1 MSQALAHDFPGERFL
16 GIGVTGIV
24 VQRGDKALK
33 KPREY
38 DTTKAAPTRKDELKW
53 LMEVSRMKMRTEIQV
68 YKHLGDHDGIIK
80 VFHQLPIDHDDD
92 VLRNEPVLVMPYMK
106 NGTLQGYLSVKE
118 PDHLLQDRWIRSLAS
133 TVAFCHNQHVLLAD
147 IGSRNCLLADDL
159 SLKLCDFG
167 ESTIIPFDLNMTEVN
182 DNGVSVKT
190 DIAQFGSLVYEI
202 STRIN
207 LSDPRQPRLHFVED
221 EIKNTSQGIYEDS
234 EKESDDESDGGY
246 QGTEGASDVGCT
258 TNKAL
263 WPQVQDLPSTEKIRF
278 GTIIQRSWTKGYGAM
293 DQLITDLGSY

>member
-1 MSQALAHDFPGERFL
+1 MSQTLTHDFPGERFL
-16 GIGVTGIV
+16 GIGATGIV

-38 DTTKAAPTRKDELKW
+38 DTTKATPTRKDELEW
-53 LMEVSRMKMRTEIQV
+53 MTEVSRRKLRTEIEV

-80 VFHQLPIDHDDD
+80 VFHQLPIEYGDD
-92 VLRNEPVLVMPYMK
+92 VLRNEPVLIMPYMK
-106 NGTLQGYLSVKE
+106 NGTLQGYLSAKE
-118 PDHLLQDRWIRSLAS
+118 PDHLLQDRWIRSLAT

-167 ESTIIPFDLNMTEVN
+167 ESTIVPFNLNMTEVN

-221 EIKNTSQGIYEDS
+221 EIINTSQGIYEDS
-234 EKESDDESDGGY
+234 EKESDDESNGDCKC
-246 QGTEGASDVGCT
+246 TEGAGDVECT
-258 TNKAL
+258 TNKSL
-263 WPQVQDLPSTEKIRF
+263 WPRVQDLPSTEKIRF
-278 GTIIQRSWTKGYGAM
+278 GTIIRRSWAKGYSTM
-293 DQLITDLGSY
+293 DKLITDLGRY